1 MVWDAHTYL
10 LANESQTKMSVSS
23 IYPDVPWPLVNGV
36 VLENSNLLQKAVCD
50 AYTGVPPASCKAVQ
64 SSADGRCKN

>member
-1 MVWDAHTYL
+1 MILFLSSQIQLNFRFTIYL
-10 LANESQTKMSVSS
+10 
-23 IYPDVPWPLVNGV
+23 DVPWPLVNGV